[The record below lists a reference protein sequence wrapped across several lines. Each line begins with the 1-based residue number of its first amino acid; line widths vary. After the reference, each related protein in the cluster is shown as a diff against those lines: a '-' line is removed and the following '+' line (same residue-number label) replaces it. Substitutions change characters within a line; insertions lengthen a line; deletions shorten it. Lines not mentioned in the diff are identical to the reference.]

1 MKKAQKLTLDF
12 ERTYGYDKTQLNL
25 TDKAF
30 YVYSNSDN
38 IRIIEEH
45 YSLDDREYFPNDD
58 HHLIYYRI
66 EEKISRDVLNS
77 SPLTE
82 SEVNKWLEQDYLE
95 D

>member
-1 MKKAQKLTLDF
+1 MKKTQKLTLDF
-12 ERTYGYDKTQLNL
+12 ERTYGDDKTQLTL

-45 YSLDDREYFPNDD
+45 YSLDDGEYFPNDD

-66 EEKISRDVLNS
+66 EEKSSREVLTS

-82 SEVNKWLEQDYLE
+82 SEVNEWFEQDFFE